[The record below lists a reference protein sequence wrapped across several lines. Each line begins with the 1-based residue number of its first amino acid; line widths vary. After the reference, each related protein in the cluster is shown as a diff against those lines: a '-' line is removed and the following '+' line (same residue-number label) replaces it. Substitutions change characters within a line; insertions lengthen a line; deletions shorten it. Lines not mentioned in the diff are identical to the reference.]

1 MLDAT
6 DLKILECLQADAR
19 TSNTNIARE
28 VDLVPS
34 AVLERIRR
42 LEKKGIIEGY
52 TARVN
57 PKALGLGLAAYV
69 SIRVTERVGSQETAK
84 QLTKLPEVLE
94 VHNIAGQDCL
104 LVKVRAADTEDL
116 ARLLRDSFGKI
127 RSIKSTRTT
136 VVLETVKE
144 TSALPLKQPD

>member
-6 DLKILECLQADAR
+6 DIKILALLQADAR
-19 TSNTNIARE
+19 TSNTDIARE
-28 VDLVPS
+28 VGLVPS

-69 SIRVTERVGSQETAK
+69 SIRVTDRVGSHQTAK

-116 ARLLRDSFGKI
+116 ARLLRDSFGRI

>member
-1 MLDAT
+1 MLDVT
-6 DLKILECLQADAR
+6 DLKILELLQADAR
-19 TSNTNIARE
+19 SSNTDIARE
-28 VDLVPS
+28 VGLVPS

-42 LEKKGIIEGY
+42 LEKKGVIEGY

-69 SIRVTERVGSQETAK
+69 SVRVLDRPGSQETAK

-94 VHNIAGQDCL
+94 IHNIAGPDCL

-116 ARLLRDSFGKI
+116 ARLLRDSFGRI
-127 RSIKSTRTT
+127 RTIKSTRTT

-144 TSALPLKQPD
+144 TSALPVKERS

>member
-1 MLDAT
+1 MPDAI
-6 DLKILECLQADAR
+6 DLKILERLQADAR
-19 TSNTNIARE
+19 SANTDIARE
-28 VDLVPS
+28 VGLVPS

-69 SIRVTERVGSQETAK
+69 SIRVTDRVGSQETAK

-144 TSALPLKQPD
+144 TSVLPLKPQD

>member
-1 MLDAT
+1 MLDET
-6 DLKILECLQADAR
+6 DLKILELLQADGR
-19 TSNTNIARE
+19 TSNTDIAKV

-42 LEKKGIIEGY
+42 LEKKGVIEGY

-57 PKALGLGLAAYV
+57 PKVLGLGLAAYV
-69 SIRVTERVGSQETAK
+69 SVRVTDRPGSQETAK

-94 VHNIAGQDCL
+94 IHNIAGPDCL

-116 ARLLRDSFGKI
+116 ARLLRESFGRI

-144 TSALPLKQPD
+144 TSVLPVKERS

>member
-6 DLKILECLQADAR
+6 DLKILELLQADAR
-19 TSNTNIARE
+19 TSNTDIARE

-52 TARVN
+52 AARVN

-69 SIRVTERVGSQETAK
+69 SVRVTDRPGSQETAK
-84 QLTKLPEVLE
+84 QLNKLPEVLE
-94 VHNIAGQDCL
+94 IHNIAGPDCL

-116 ARLLRDSFGKI
+116 ARLLRDSFGRI

-144 TSALPLKQPD
+144 TSALPVKERS

>member
-1 MLDAT
+1 MLDET
-6 DLKILECLQADAR
+6 DLKILELLQADGR
-19 TSNTNIARE
+19 TSNTDIAKV

-57 PKALGLGLAAYV
+57 PKVLGLGLAAYV
-69 SIRVTERVGSQETAK
+69 SVRVTDRPGSQETAK

-94 VHNIAGQDCL
+94 IHNIAGPDCL

-116 ARLLRDSFGKI
+116 ARLLRESFGRI

-144 TSALPLKQPD
+144 TSVLPVKERS

>member
-1 MLDAT
+1 MIDAT
-6 DLKILECLQADAR
+6 DLKILELLQADAR
-19 TSNTNIARE
+19 TSNTDIARE

-42 LEKKGIIEGY
+42 LEKKGVIEGY

-57 PKALGLGLAAYV
+57 PKTLRLGLAAYV
-69 SIRVTERVGSQETAK
+69 SVRVTDRPGSQETAK

-94 VHNIAGQDCL
+94 IHNIAGPDCL

-116 ARLLRDSFGKI
+116 ARLLRDSFGRI

-144 TSALPLKQPD
+144 TSALPVKERS

>member
-1 MLDAT
+1 MLDAI
-6 DLKILECLQADAR
+6 DLKILALLQADAR
-19 TSNTNIARE
+19 TPNTEIAKQ

-42 LEKKGIIEGY
+42 LEKKGVIEGY
-52 TARVN
+52 TTRVD

-69 SIRVTERVGSQETAK
+69 SVRVTDRVGSQDTAK
-84 QLTKLPEVLE
+84 QLAKLPEVLE
-94 VHNIAGQDCL
+94 VQNIAGLDCL

-116 ARLLRDSFGKI
+116 ARLLRDSFGRI

-136 VVLETVKE
+136 VVLETIKE
-144 TSALPLKQPD
+144 TSALPVKERS